1 MQTRGEKTNDR
12 ALVWQSEVART
23 IDRDAKRVYAGQWQR
38 SHANREGEKKRGKT
52 RRWKRER
59 EREGSVYARI
69 QRSIA
74 RGMTIRVPG
83 GLIVSTLSR

>member
-59 EREGSVYARI
+59 EREKGACTRVYN
-69 QRSIA
+69 
-74 RGMTIRVPG
+74 V
-83 GLIVSTLSR
+83 VSRAV

>member
-1 MQTRGEKTNDR
+1 MPDSGRDHMRIERERK
-12 ALVWQSEVART
+12 SEG
-23 IDRDAKRVYAGQWQR
+23 K
-38 SHANREGEKKRGKT
+38 REGG
-52 RRWKRER
+52 RER

>member
-23 IDRDAKRVYAGQWQR
+23 VDRDAKRVYAGQWQR

-59 EREGSVYARI
+59 EGSVYARI